1 LPCTLRAIRE
11 IRHVQDFLAESMG
24 IDATRWR
31 ADQV

>member
-11 IRHVQDFLAESMG
+11 IPHLQGFLAESMG
-24 IDATRWR
+24 IDAARWR

>member
-11 IRHVQDFLAESMG
+11 VRHLLDFLAESMG
-24 IDATRWR
+24 IDAARWR